1 MVLLVRENRIVID
14 DMALLPRHIW
24 ESYSG
29 GNGTN
34 DSWDSLSQGI
44 AYLKNT
50 QITISNDALYYQNQ
64 TNTTRRMQKLAND
77 NLV

>member
-14 DMALLPRHIW
+14 DVALMPCHNL

-29 GNGTN
+29 GNGTK

-44 AYLKNT
+44 AYASAKAKIVSFL
-50 QITISNDALYYQNQ
+50 LW
-64 TNTTRRMQKLAND
+64 
-77 NLV
+77 